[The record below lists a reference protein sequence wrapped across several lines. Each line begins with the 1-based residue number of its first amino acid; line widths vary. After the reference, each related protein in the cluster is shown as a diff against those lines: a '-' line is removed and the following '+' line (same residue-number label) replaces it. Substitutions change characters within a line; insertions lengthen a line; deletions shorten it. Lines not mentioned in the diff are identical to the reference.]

1 MKRDLEVIRYILL
14 EIEKSDEDYVEMGEL
29 VNTIQSEKIISHHIK
44 LLIDCGYIE
53 AESSGVLSD
62 GPTYFA
68 IDRITSAGYDYLD
81 NVRDNHV
88 WKETKNQLSKVGTSV
103 SLDLVKTVSSK
114 IILRLIGL

>member
-1 MKRDLEVIRYILL
+1 MKRNLEIIRYILL
-14 EIEKSDEDYVEMGEL
+14 EIEKSDEDYVEMDEL
-29 VNTIQSEKIISHHIK
+29 VNDVYSARVISHHIK

-81 NVRDNHV
+81 NVRNSHV
-88 WKETKNQLSKVGTSV
+88 WKETKNQLAKVGTSV
-103 SLDLVKTVSSK
+103 SLDLVKAVSSK